1 MNETRRRQSVSTKAV
16 SIRFALV
23 FALFLA
29 MSAISRAQSK
39 SVPGGSFRTAG
50 AWSSV
55 GPAPPAV
62 EASIAIDTATRT
74 VYIASL
80 GGGILKSKDGGY
92 TFAAVNQ
99 GLDSL
104 VVASLAMAQN
114 NPDLIYAGTGAGIY
128 KTING
133 GATWSATGSGLLPLS
148 LIIDP
153 SNSDILYA
161 GFNGDLQKTTDGGD
175 TWVSSANGIDN
186 PFVFSL
192 AIDPNNTS
200 VLYAGTAGTG
210 AFKSVDA
217 GATWYPLS
225 VDTTVWSLY
234 VDPANSNVIY
244 AGSNGNGVYK
254 STNAGASFVR
264 TGSPVVGVVLSL
276 AKSGNRLYAGTATQG
291 VSVSK
296 DDGATWTNTGI
307 SDGLGLVLSVGS
319 DGSIYSGTNFDGVFE
334 HPAPTK
340 DSDEDDRRASNWR
353 RVAWRQ
359 LKDCRC
365 QNGHALGI
373 DPANHEHVFFSTNDG
388 GLFVT
393 HDGGRD
399 WEDGGENGLTSRAPR
414 SIAFDPQEP
423 RLVYAGSFTGG
434 GLYRSRD
441 HGQHWERRL
450 FGSSKIYVAGVTV
463 DPVDHSIYVSTF
475 RSGDGIWKSAD
486 FGETFTRI
494 DRAPGSLP
502 DNFLSLSGRGI
513 TVDPQHHQTVF
524 FAGNSGIWRST
535 DAGASWTNVDE
546 TPSLS
551 VTVDPVESN
560 IVYAG
565 TFVGVLKSVDWG
577 ASFVSQGVGLPDGF
591 QTARTGSVQVD
602 PRRHNVL
609 YVAFEGAGVFK
620 SVDAGDNWMA
630 INTGLDD
637 LGVFGIALDSDSP
650 DILYVSTNSS
660 VYKTTSGGEMSER
673 K

>member
-1 MNETRRRQSVSTKAV
+1 MNEARPYKSASKGTLN
-16 SIRFALV
+16 ICFALL
-23 FALFLA
+23 FALFLT
-29 MSAISRAQSK
+29 ITPVSRAQSN
-39 SVPGGSFRTAG
+39 SLPGGSLHAPG
-50 AWSSV
+50 AWRSV
-55 GPAPPAV
+55 GPAPPAI
-62 EASIAIDTATRT
+62 EASIAVDTATRT
-74 VYIASL
+74 VLIASL
-80 GGGILKSKDGGY
+80 GGGILKSKDGGQ
-92 TFAAVNQ
+92 TFAAANQ

-104 VVASLAMAQN
+104 VVASLAMAQSDPN
-114 NPDLIYAGTGAGIY
+114 LVYAGTGAGIY
-128 KTING
+128 KTVNG
-133 GATWSATGSGLLPLS
+133 GNTWVPTGSADLPLS

-153 SNSDILYA
+153 TDPNILYA

-186 PFVFSL
+186 PLVFSL
-192 AIDPNNTS
+192 AIDPNSTS
-200 VLYAGTAGTG
+200 VVYAGTAGTG
-210 AFKSVDA
+210 AFKSVDG
-217 GATWYPLS
+217 GANWYPLN

-234 VDPANSNVIY
+234 VDPTNSNVIY

-264 TGSPVVGVVLSL
+264 TGSPAVGVVLAL
-276 AKSGNRLYAGTATQG
+276 AKSGKRLYAGTATLG

-307 SDGLGLVLSVGS
+307 SDGLGIVLSVAS
-319 DGSIYSGTNFDGVFE
+319 DGSVYAGTNFDGVFE
-334 HPAPTK
+334 RTASTR
-340 DSDEDDRRASNWR
+340 DSDEDDRRTSNWR
-353 RVAWRQ
+353 RVAWKE

-373 DPANHEHVFFSTNDG
+373 DPDNRQHVFFSTNDG
-388 GLFVT
+388 GLLVT
-393 HDGGRD
+393 HDGGRSWD
-399 WEDGGENGLTSRAPR
+399 DGGQGGLTSRSPR
-414 SIAFDPQEP
+414 GIAFDPQEP
-423 RLVYAGSFTGG
+423 KRVYAGSFTGG

-441 HGQHWERRL
+441 HGRHWERRL
-450 FGSSKIYVAGVTV
+450 FGSSTLYVAGVTV
-463 DPVDHSIYVSTF
+463 DPVDHSIYLSTF
-475 RSGDGIWKSAD
+475 RSGDGIWKSSD

-502 DNFLSLSGRGI
+502 DAFLSLSGRGI
-513 TVDPQHHQTVF
+513 TVDPQHHHTVF

-535 DAGASWTNVDE
+535 DAGASWINVDQNA
-546 TPSLS
+546 SLS

-565 TFVGVLKSVDWG
+565 TFTGVLKSVDGG
-577 ASFVSQGVGLPDGF
+577 ASFVSQSVGLPDGF

-602 PRRHNVL
+602 PRHHNVL

-620 SVDAGDNWMA
+620 SLNGGDSWMA

-637 LGVFGIALDSDSP
+637 LGVFGIALDADSP

-660 VYKTTSGGEMSER
+660 VYKTTSGGETSQR

>member
-16 SIRFALV
+16 GIRSALL
-23 FALFLA
+23 FALFFT
-29 MSAISRAQSK
+29 MSANSGAQSK
-39 SVPGGSFRTAG
+39 SVAGGIFRTAG

-55 GPAPPAV
+55 GPAPPAI

-80 GGGILKSKDGGY
+80 GGGILKSKDGGQ

-99 GLDSL
+99 GLDSP

-128 KTING
+128 KSING
-133 GATWSATGSGLLPLS
+133 GATWSATGSDLLPLS

-153 SNSDILYA
+153 SNPDILYA

-175 TWVSSANGIDN
+175 TWVSSATGIDN

-217 GATWYPLS
+217 GATWNPLN

-296 DDGATWTNTGI
+296 DDGATWTNTRI

-319 DGSIYSGTNFDGVFE
+319 DGSIYAGTNFDGVFE

-340 DSDEDDRRASNWR
+340 DSDEDEGRASNWR
-353 RVAWRQ
+353 RAAWSQ
-359 LKDCRC
+359 LKACRC

-393 HDGGRD
+393 HDGGRN

-441 HGQHWERRL
+441 HGRHWERRL

-535 DAGASWTNVDE
+535 DAGASWINVDE

-551 VTVDPVESN
+551 ATVDPVESN

-577 ASFVSQGVGLPDGF
+577 ASFASQSVGLPDGF

-602 PRRHNVL
+602 PRRHNIL

-620 SVDAGDNWMA
+620 SVDGGASWTA

-660 VYKTTSGGEMSER
+660 VYKTTSGGEMSE
-673 K
+673 KK

>member
-1 MNETRRRQSVSTKAV
+1 MNETRQRKSASKEAVSTWF
-16 SIRFALV
+16 SLL
-23 FALFLA
+23 FALFLTLPA
-29 MSAISRAQSK
+29 NSHAQSK
-39 SVPGGSFRTAG
+39 SLVAGEFRTAG

-55 GPAPPAV
+55 GPAPPAI
-62 EASIAIDTATRT
+62 EASIAVDPVTRT

-80 GGGILKSKDGGY
+80 GGGILKSKDGGQ
-92 TFAAVNQ
+92 TFTSVNQ

-114 NPDLIYAGTGAGIY
+114 DPNLIYAGTGAGIY
-128 KTING
+128 KTVNG
-133 GATWSATGSGLLPLS
+133 GASWNATGSDLLPLS

-153 SNSDILYA
+153 TNANILYA

-192 AIDPNNTS
+192 AIDPNHTS

-210 AFKSVDA
+210 AFKSVDG
-217 GATWYPLS
+217 GATWNPLN
-225 VDTTVWSLY
+225 VDSTVWSLY

-264 TGSPVVGVVLSL
+264 TGSPVVGVVLAL
-276 AKSGNRLYAGTATQG
+276 AKSGKRLYAGTATQG

-307 SDGLGLVLSVGS
+307 SDGLGLVLSVGLN
-319 DGSIYSGTNFDGVFE
+319 GSVYAGTNFDGVFE
-334 HPAPTK
+334 HPAPIN
-340 DSDEDDRRASNWR
+340 DSDEGDRRTSNWR
-353 RVAWRQ
+353 RVAWKQ

-388 GLFVT
+388 GLLVT
-393 HDGGRD
+393 HDGGRN

-441 HGQHWERRL
+441 HGRHWERRL

-475 RSGDGIWKSAD
+475 RSGDGIWKSVD

-502 DNFLSLSGRGI
+502 DFFLSLSGRGI

-524 FAGNSGIWRST
+524 FAGNSGLWRST
-535 DAGASWTNVDE
+535 DAGTSWINVDQ

-565 TFVGVLKSVDWG
+565 TFVGVLKSVDGG
-577 ASFVSQGVGLPDGF
+577 ASFVPQSVGLPDGF

-620 SVDAGDNWMA
+620 SLNGGDSWTA
-630 INTGLDD
+630 INNGLDD

>member
-1 MNETRRRQSVSTKAV
+1 MNETRPRKPASKEAV
-16 SIRFALV
+16 SIC

-29 MSAISRAQSK
+29 LFLIMTPVSRAQSK
-39 SVPGGSFRTAG
+39 SPTDGSFRTAG
-50 AWSSV
+50 AWRSV
-55 GPAPPAV
+55 GPAPPAI
-62 EASIAIDTATRT
+62 EASIAVDAVTPT

-80 GGGILKSKDGGY
+80 GGGILKSQDGGQ
-92 TFAAVNQ
+92 TFAPANQ
-99 GLDSL
+99 GLGSL

-114 NPDLIYAGTGAGIY
+114 DPSLIYAGTGAGIY
-128 KTING
+128 KTTNG
-133 GATWSATGSGLLPLS
+133 GATWSATGSDLLPLS

-153 SNSDILYA
+153 TNSNILYA

-210 AFKSVDA
+210 AFKSVD
-217 GATWYPLS
+217 GGTTWNQLN

-264 TGSPVVGVVLSL
+264 TGSPAVGVVLAL
-276 AKSGNRLYAGTATQG
+276 AKSGKRLYAGTATQG

-319 DGSIYSGTNFDGVFE
+319 DGSIYAGTNFDGVFE
-334 HPAPTK
+334 RTALTR

-353 RVAWRQ
+353 RIAWKQ
-359 LKDCRC
+359 LKECRC

-393 HDGGRD
+393 HDGGRF
-399 WEDGGENGLTSRAPR
+399 WEDGGEKGLTSRAPR
-414 SIAFDPQEP
+414 SIAFDPQDP
-423 RLVYAGSFTGG
+423 KLVYAGSFTGG

-441 HGQHWERRL
+441 HGRHWERRL

-463 DPVDHSIYVSTF
+463 DPVDHSVYVSTF

-494 DRAPGSLP
+494 DRAPGGLP
-502 DNFLSLSGRGI
+502 NDFLSLSGRGI

-535 DAGASWTNVDE
+535 DAGVSWINVDQ

-565 TFVGVLKSVDWG
+565 TFVGVLKSVDG
-577 ASFVSQGVGLPDGF
+577 GTSFVSQSDGLPDGF

-602 PRRHNVL
+602 PRNHNVL

-620 SVDAGDNWMA
+620 SMNGGDSWAA

-660 VYKTTSGGEMSER
+660 VYKTSSGGGTSER

>member
-1 MNETRRRQSVSTKAV
+1 MNELGRHQSTCKEAV
-16 SIRFALV
+16 SICFALL
-23 FALFLA
+23 FALFLI
-29 MSAISRAQSK
+29 MPTNSHAQSK
-39 SVPGGSFRTAG
+39 PTLGGNSHTAG
-50 AWSSV
+50 AWKSV
-55 GPAPPAV
+55 GPAPPAI
-62 EASIAIDTATRT
+62 EASIAIDDATRT

-80 GGGILKSKDGGY
+80 GGGILKSEDGGQ
-92 TFAAVNQ
+92 TFAAANQ

-104 VVASLAMAQN
+104 VVASLAMAHD
-114 NPDLIYAGTGAGIY
+114 NPNLLYAGTGAGIY
-128 KTING
+128 KTTNG
-133 GATWSATGSGLLPLS
+133 GATWSATGSGDLPLS

-153 SNSDILYA
+153 TNPNILYA
-161 GFNGDLQKTTDGGD
+161 GFNGDLQKTVDGGD

-186 PFVFSL
+186 PLVFSL

-210 AFKSVDA
+210 AFKSVDG
-217 GATWYPLS
+217 GATWNPLS

-234 VDPANSNVIY
+234 VDPSNSNVIY

-264 TGSPVVGVVLSL
+264 AGSPTVGVVLAL
-276 AKSGNRLYAGTATQG
+276 AKSGKRLYAGTATQG

-296 DDGATWTNTGI
+296 DDGATWTNVGI
-307 SDGLGLVLSVGS
+307 TDGLGLVLNVGS
-319 DGSIYSGTNFDGVFE
+319 DGSVYAGTNFDGVFE
-334 HPAPTK
+334 HTPSAK
-340 DSDEDDRRASNWR
+340 ESDQDDRRPSNWR
-353 RVAWRQ
+353 RLAWDQ
-359 LKDCRC
+359 LKRCSC

-373 DPANHEHVFFSTNDG
+373 DPTDHEHAFFSTNDG

-393 HDGGRD
+393 HDGGRT
-399 WEDGGENGLTSRAPR
+399 WEDGGEDGLTSRAPR
-414 SIAFDPQEP
+414 GIAFDPQDSK
-423 RLVYAGSFTGG
+423 LVYAGSFTGG

-450 FGSSKIYVAGVTV
+450 FGSGAIYVAGISV

-475 RSGDGIWKSAD
+475 RSGDGIWKSTD

-502 DNFLSLSGRGI
+502 NDFLFLSGRGI
-513 TVDPQHHQTVF
+513 KVDPQHHQTVF

-535 DAGASWTNVDE
+535 DAGASWINVDE
-546 TPSLS
+546 VPSLS
-551 VTVDPVESN
+551 VTVDPVASN

-565 TFVGVLKSVDWG
+565 TFAGVLKSVDGG
-577 ASFVSQGVGLPDGF
+577 ASFVSQSDGLPDGF
-591 QTARTGSVQVD
+591 QTSRTGAVQVD
-602 PRRHNVL
+602 PRNHNVL

-620 SVDAGDNWMA
+620 STNGGDSWTA
-630 INTGLDD
+630 INSGLDD

-660 VYKTTSGGEMSER
+660 VYKTTSGGE
-673 K
+673 

>member
-1 MNETRRRQSVSTKAV
+1 MNEARRRKSASTAAV
-16 SIRFALV
+16 SICFAV
-23 FALFLA
+23 IFALFSTMPA
-29 MSAISRAQSK
+29 NSFAQAKSAVVGKSR
-39 SVPGGSFRTAG
+39 TEG
-50 AWSSV
+50 AWRSV
-55 GPAPPAV
+55 GPAPPAI
-62 EASIAIDTATRT
+62 EASIAVDALTRT
-74 VYIASL
+74 VYVASL
-80 GGGILKSKDGGY
+80 GGGILKSEDGGQ
-92 TFAAVNQ
+92 TFAAINQ
-99 GLDSL
+99 GLGSL
-104 VVASLAMAQN
+104 GVASLAMAQN
-114 NPDLIYAGTGAGIY
+114 DPNLIYAGTGVGIY
-128 KTING
+128 KSING
-133 GATWSATGSGLLPLS
+133 GATWSATGSDLLPLS

-153 SNSDILYA
+153 TNADILYA

-186 PFVFSL
+186 PLVFSL
-192 AIDPNNTS
+192 AIDPKNTS
-200 VLYAGTAGTG
+200 VVYAGTAGSG
-210 AFKSVDA
+210 AFKSVDG
-217 GATWYPLS
+217 GATWNPLN

-234 VDPANSNVIY
+234 VDPTNSNVIY

-264 TGSPVVGVVLSL
+264 TGSPDVGVVLAL
-276 AKSGNRLYAGTATQG
+276 AKSGKRLYAGTATQG

-319 DGSIYSGTNFDGVFE
+319 DGSVYAGTNFDGVFE
-334 HPAPTK
+334 HSAPTR
-340 DSDEDDRRASNWR
+340 DSNEDDRRISNWR
-353 RVAWRQ
+353 RVAWEQ
-359 LKDCRC
+359 LKNCRC

-373 DPANHEHVFFSTNDG
+373 DPTNHEHVFFSTNDG

-393 HDGGRD
+393 RDGGRN

-414 SIAFDPQEP
+414 GIAFDPQDP
-423 RLVYAGSFTGG
+423 SFVYAGAFTGG
-434 GLYRSRD
+434 GLYRSLD
-441 HGQHWERRL
+441 HGRHWERRL

-463 DPVDHSIYVSTF
+463 DPVDRSIYVSTF
-475 RSGDGIWKSAD
+475 RSGDGIWKSVD

-502 DNFLSLSGRGI
+502 NDFLSLSGRGI
-513 TVDPQHHQTVF
+513 TTDPQHHQTVF

-535 DAGASWTNVDE
+535 DAGASWINVDE
-546 TPSLS
+546 SPSLS

-565 TFVGVLKSVDWG
+565 TFVGVLKSVDSG
-577 ASFVSQGVGLPDGF
+577 ASFVPQSAGLPDGF

-602 PRRHNVL
+602 PRQHNVL

-620 SVDAGDNWMA
+620 SLNSGDSWTA
-630 INTGLDD
+630 INDGLDD
-637 LGVFGIALDSDSP
+637 LGVFGIALDADSP

-660 VYKTTSGGEMSER
+660 VYKTTSGGETSER

>member
-1 MNETRRRQSVSTKAV
+1 MNQARRRKSASAAAISICFAV
-16 SIRFALV
+16 I
-23 FALFLA
+23 FALFSTMPA
-29 MSAISRAQSK
+29 NSFAQSK
-39 SVPGGSFRTAG
+39 SAVVGKSRTEG
-50 AWSSV
+50 AWRSV
-55 GPAPPAV
+55 GPAPPAI
-62 EASIAIDTATRT
+62 EASIAVDSVTRT
-74 VYIASL
+74 VYVASL
-80 GGGILKSKDGGY
+80 GGGILKSGDGGQ

-99 GLDSL
+99 GLGSL

-114 NPDLIYAGTGAGIY
+114 DPNLIYAGTGVGIY
-128 KTING
+128 KSING
-133 GATWSATGSGLLPLS
+133 GATWSATGSDLLPLS

-153 SNSDILYA
+153 TNADILYA

-186 PFVFSL
+186 PLVFSL
-192 AIDPNNTS
+192 AIDPKNTS
-200 VLYAGTAGTG
+200 VVYAGTAGTG
-210 AFKSVDA
+210 AFKSVDG
-217 GATWYPLS
+217 GATWNPLN
-225 VDTTVWSLY
+225 VDSTVWSLY
-234 VDPANSNVIY
+234 VDPTNSNVIY

-264 TGSPVVGVVLSL
+264 IGSPAVGVVLAL
-276 AKSGNRLYAGTATQG
+276 AKSGKRLYAGTATQG

-319 DGSIYSGTNFDGVFE
+319 DGSVYAGTNFDGVFE
-334 HPAPTK
+334 HSAPTR
-340 DSDEDDRRASNWR
+340 DSDEDDRRTSNWR
-353 RVAWRQ
+353 RVAWTQ
-359 LKDCRC
+359 LKNCRC

-373 DPANHEHVFFSTNDG
+373 DPTNHEHVFFSTNDG

-393 HDGGRD
+393 RDGGRN

-414 SIAFDPQEP
+414 SIAFDPQDP
-423 RLVYAGSFTGG
+423 SLVYAGAFTGG

-450 FGSSKIYVAGVTV
+450 FGSSKIYVAGVIV
-463 DPVDHSIYVSTF
+463 DPVDHSIYASTF

-486 FGETFTRI
+486 LGETFTRI

-502 DNFLSLSGRGI
+502 DEFLSLSGRGI
-513 TVDPQHHQTVF
+513 TVDPHHHQTVF

-535 DAGASWTNVDE
+535 DAGASWINVDE
-546 TPSLS
+546 SPSLS
-551 VTVDPVESN
+551 VTVDPAESN

-565 TFVGVLKSVDWG
+565 TFTGVLKSVDWG
-577 ASFVSQGVGLPDGF
+577 ASFVSQNAGLPDGF

-602 PRRHNVL
+602 PRQHNVL

-620 SVDAGDNWMA
+620 SLNGGDSWTV

-660 VYKTTSGGEMSER
+660 VYKTTSGGEMSET

>member
-1 MNETRRRQSVSTKAV
+1 MNQTRQAKKRTVT
-16 SIRFALV
+16 ICFLLLV
-23 FALFLA
+23 TLFMTLPPN
-29 MSAISRAQSK
+29 SRAQSK
-39 SVPGGSFRTAG
+39 SLLPAGSRTTG
-50 AWSSV
+50 AWRSV
-55 GPAPPAV
+55 GPAPPAI
-62 EASIAIDTATRT
+62 EASIALRTATRT

-80 GGGILKSKDGGY
+80 GGGVLKSTDGGQ
-92 TFAAVNQ
+92 TFAPANQ
-99 GLDSL
+99 GLGSL
-104 VVASLAMAQN
+104 VVASLVMAQN
-114 NPDLIYAGTGAGIY
+114 DPNLVYAGTGAGIY
-128 KTING
+128 KTTDG
-133 GATWSATGSGLLPLS
+133 AATWTATACDLLPLS

-153 SNSDILYA
+153 TNPNVLYA

-175 TWVSSANGIDN
+175 TWISSADGIDN
-186 PFVFSL
+186 PLVFSL

-200 VLYAGTAGTG
+200 VVYAGTAGTG
-210 AFKSVDA
+210 AFKTVD
-217 GATWYPLS
+217 GGITWNPLN

-244 AGSNGNGVYK
+244 AGSNGNGVFK
-254 STNAGASFVR
+254 STNAGVSFVR
-264 TGSPVVGVVLSL
+264 AGSPAVGVVLAL
-276 AKSGNRLYAGTATQG
+276 AKSGKRLYAGTATQG

-319 DGSIYSGTNFDGVFE
+319 DGSVYAGTNFDGVFE
-334 HPAPTK
+334 NPATAK
-340 DSDEDDRRASNWR
+340 DSVEDDRPVSNWR
-353 RVAWRQ
+353 RVAWKQ
-359 LKDCRC
+359 LKDCGC

-373 DPANHEHVFFSTNDG
+373 DPANHHHVFFSTNDG

-393 HDGGRD
+393 HDGGSN
-399 WEDGGENGLTSRAPR
+399 WEDGGQDGLTSRAPR
-414 SIAFDPQEP
+414 SIAFDPQGS

-441 HGQHWERRL
+441 RGRHWDRRL

-463 DPVDHSIYVSTF
+463 DPVDHSIYLSTF

-502 DNFLSLSGRGI
+502 DDFLSLSGRGI
-513 TVDPQHHQTVF
+513 TIDPQHHQTVF

-535 DAGASWTNVDE
+535 DAGASWINVDE
-546 TPSLS
+546 DPSLS

-565 TFVGVLKSVDWG
+565 TFAGVLKSVDGG
-577 ASFVSQGVGLPDGF
+577 ASFVSQSDGLPDGF

-602 PRRHNVL
+602 PRQHNVL
-609 YVAFEGAGVFK
+609 YIAFEGAGVFK
-620 SVDAGDNWMA
+620 SLNGGDSWAA
-630 INTGLDD
+630 INTGLYD
-637 LGVFGIALDSDSP
+637 LNVFGIALDADSP

-660 VYKTTSGGEMSER
+660 VFKTTSGGEMSES

>member
-1 MNETRRRQSVSTKAV
+1 MNKTRGFQSARKEAV
-16 SIRFALV
+16 SIYFALL
-23 FALFLA
+23 FALFLILPA
-29 MSAISRAQSK
+29 SSHAQSK
-39 SVPGGSFRTAG
+39 SLPVGNSHVAA
-50 AWSSV
+50 AWRSV
-55 GPAPPAV
+55 GPAPPAI
-62 EASIAIDTATRT
+62 EASIAVDDRTRT

-80 GGGILKSKDGGY
+80 GGGILKSEDGGQ
-92 TFAAVNQ
+92 TFAPANQ

-104 VVASLAMAQN
+104 VVASLAMAHN
-114 NPDLIYAGTGAGIY
+114 DPNLVYAGTGAGIY
-128 KTING
+128 KTTNG
-133 GATWSATGSGLLPLS
+133 GVTWGPTGSGLLPLS

-153 SNSDILYA
+153 TDPNILYA

-186 PFVFSL
+186 PLVFSL
-192 AIDPNNTS
+192 AIDPYNTS

-210 AFKSVDA
+210 AFKSVDG
-217 GATWYPLS
+217 GATWNPLNI
-225 VDTTVWSLY
+225 DTTVWSLY
-234 VDPANSNVIY
+234 VDPTNSNVIY

-264 TGSPVVGVVLSL
+264 AGSPVVGVVLAL

-296 DDGATWTNTGI
+296 DDGATWTNTRI
-307 SDGLGLVLSVGS
+307 SDGLGLVLSVGQ
-319 DGSIYSGTNFDGVFE
+319 DGSVFAGTNFDGVFE
-334 HPAPTK
+334 RPAATK
-340 DSDEDDRRASNWR
+340 NSDEDDRRASNWR
-353 RVAWRQ
+353 RVAWKQ
-359 LKDCRC
+359 LREIRG
-365 QNGHALGI
+365 QNGHALAI

-393 HDGGRD
+393 HDGGRN
-399 WEDGGENGLTSRAPR
+399 WQDGGVNGLTSRAPR
-414 SIAFDPQEP
+414 SIAFDPQDP
-423 RLVYAGSFTGG
+423 TIVYSGSFTGG
-434 GLYRSRD
+434 GLYRSFD
-441 HGQHWERRL
+441 HGRHWERRL
-450 FGSSKIYVAGVTV
+450 FGSSTIYVAGVAV

-475 RSGDGIWKSAD
+475 RSGDGIWKSTD

-502 DNFLSLSGRGI
+502 DDFLSLSGRGI
-513 TVDPQHHQTVF
+513 RVDPAHHQTVF

-535 DAGASWTNVDE
+535 DAGASWVNVDE

-551 VTVDPVESN
+551 ITVDPVEPN

-565 TFVGVLKSVDWG
+565 TFTGVLKSLDRG
-577 ASFVSQGVGLPDGF
+577 LSFVSQSVGLPDEF

-620 SVDAGDNWMA
+620 SVDSGDSWAA

-637 LGVFGIALDSDSP
+637 LNVFGIALDSDSP

-660 VYKTTSGGEMSER
+660 VYKTTSGGEMGE
-673 K
+673 KK

>member
-1 MNETRRRQSVSTKAV
+1 MNETRQRKSASKGAV
-16 SIRFALV
+16 CFWLSLLT
-23 FALFLA
+23 LFLILPA
-29 MSAISRAQSK
+29 NSNAQSN
-39 SVPGGSFRTAG
+39 SIVAELFRTAG
-50 AWSSV
+50 AWRSV
-55 GPAPPAV
+55 GPAPPAI
-62 EASIAIDTATRT
+62 EASIAVDPPTRT

-80 GGGILKSKDGGY
+80 GGGILKSKDGGQ
-92 TFAAVNQ
+92 TFAAANN

-114 NPDLIYAGTGAGIY
+114 DPNLIYAGTGAGIY
-128 KTING
+128 KTTNG
-133 GATWSATGSGLLPLS
+133 GATWSATGSDLLPLS

-153 SNSDILYA
+153 TDPNILYA

-186 PFVFSL
+186 PLVFSL

-210 AFKSVDA
+210 AFKSVD
-217 GATWYPLS
+217 GGITWNPLN

-234 VDPANSNVIY
+234 VDPTNSNVIY
-244 AGSNGNGVYK
+244 AGSNGNGVFK

-264 TGSPVVGVVLSL
+264 TGSPVVGVVLAL
-276 AKSGNRLYAGTATQG
+276 AKSGKRLYAGTATQG

-319 DGSIYSGTNFDGVFE
+319 DGSVFAGTNFNGVFE
-334 HPAPTK
+334 HPATR

-353 RVAWRQ
+353 RVAWKQ

-373 DPANHEHVFFSTNDG
+373 DPSNHEHVFFSTNDG

-393 HDGGRD
+393 HDGGHN
-399 WEDGGENGLTSRAPR
+399 WEDGGEKGLTSRAPR
-414 SIAFDPQEP
+414 GIAFDPQDSK
-423 RLVYAGSFTGG
+423 LVYAGSFTGG

-441 HGQHWERRL
+441 HGRHWERRL
-450 FGSSKIYVAGVTV
+450 FGSSKLYVAGVAV
-463 DPVDHSIYVSTF
+463 DPVDHSVYVSTF

-502 DNFLSLSGRGI
+502 DDFLALSGRGI
-513 TVDPQHHQTVF
+513 TVDPPHHQTVF

-535 DAGASWTNVDE
+535 DAGASWINVDQDAA
-546 TPSLS
+546 LS

-565 TFVGVLKSVDWG
+565 TFAGVLKSVDGG
-577 ASFVSQGVGLPDGF
+577 ASFVSQSDGLPDDF

-620 SVDAGDNWMA
+620 STNGGDSWTA
-630 INTGLDD
+630 INAGLDD
-637 LGVFGIALDSDSP
+637 LGVFGIALDEDSP

-660 VYKTTSGGEMSER
+660 VYKTTSGGEVNER

>member
-1 MNETRRRQSVSTKAV
+1 
-16 SIRFALV
+16 
-23 FALFLA
+23 
-29 MSAISRAQSK
+29 
-39 SVPGGSFRTAG
+39 
-50 AWSSV
+50 
-55 GPAPPAV
+55 
-62 EASIAIDTATRT
+62 
-74 VYIASL
+74 L
-80 GGGILKSKDGGY
+80 GGGILKSRDGGQ
-92 TFAAVNQ
+92 TFTAANQ
-99 GLDSL
+99 GLGSL

-114 NPDLIYAGTGAGIY
+114 DPSLVYAGTGAGIY
-128 KTING
+128 KTVNG
-133 GATWSATGSGLLPLS
+133 GNTWIPTGSVDLPLS

-153 SNSDILYA
+153 TDPNILYA

-200 VLYAGTAGTG
+200 VVYAGTAGTG
-210 AFKSVDA
+210 AFKSVDG
-217 GATWYPLS
+217 GATWNPLN

-234 VDPANSNVIY
+234 VDPTNSNVIY

-254 STNAGASFVR
+254 STNAGATFVR
-264 TGSPVVGVVLSL
+264 TGSPAVGVVLAL
-276 AKSGNRLYAGTATQG
+276 AKSGKRLYAGTATQG

-296 DDGATWTNTGI
+296 DDGATWSNTGI
-307 SDGLGLVLSVGS
+307 SDGLGLVLSAGS
-319 DGSIYSGTNFDGVFE
+319 DGSIFAGTNFDGVFE
-334 HPAPTK
+334 RTASTK

-359 LKDCRC
+359 LKECRC
-365 QNGHALGI
+365 QNGHALRI
-373 DPANHEHVFFSTNDG
+373 DPGNHEHVFFSTNDG

-393 HDGGRD
+393 QDGGRN
-399 WEDGGENGLTSRAPR
+399 WEDGGEKGLTSRAPR

-423 RLVYAGSFTGG
+423 KLVYAGSFTGG

-441 HGQHWERRL
+441 HGRHWERRL
-450 FGSSKIYVAGVTV
+450 FGSSAIYVAGVTV

-502 DNFLSLSGRGI
+502 DDFLSLSGRGI
-513 TVDPQHHQTVF
+513 TIDPQHHQTVF

-535 DAGASWTNVDE
+535 DAGASWINVDQ

-551 VTVDPVESN
+551 VTVDPVEPN

-565 TFVGVLKSVDWG
+565 TFTGVLKSVDGG
-577 ASFVSQGVGLPDGF
+577 ASFVSQSDGLPDGF

-602 PRRHNVL
+602 PCRHNVI

-620 SVDAGDNWMA
+620 STNGGDSWTA
-630 INTGLDD
+630 INNGLDD
-637 LGVFGIALDSDSP
+637 LNVFGIALDTDAP

-660 VYKTTSGGEMSER
+660 VYKTTSGGEMSDR

>member
-1 MNETRRRQSVSTKAV
+1 MNETRRRQSASAKAV
-16 SIRFALV
+16 SICFALL
-23 FALFLA
+23 FALFFTTPA
-29 MSAISRAQSK
+29 NSRAQSK
-39 SVPGGSFRTAG
+39 PVPGGSFRAAG

-55 GPAPPAV
+55 GPAPPAI
-62 EASIAIDTATRT
+62 EASIATDTATRT

-80 GGGILKSKDGGY
+80 GGGILKSKDGGH

-114 NPDLIYAGTGAGIY
+114 DPDLVYAGTGAGIY

-153 SNSDILYA
+153 TNSNILYA
-161 GFNGDLQKTTDGGD
+161 GFNGDLQKTIDGGD

-186 PFVFSL
+186 PLVFSL

-217 GATWYPLS
+217 GATWNPLN

-291 VSVSK
+291 VSASK
-296 DDGATWTNTGI
+296 DDGATWTNARI
-307 SDGLGLVLSVGS
+307 SDGLGLVLSIGS
-319 DGSIYSGTNFDGVFE
+319 DGSVYAGTNFDGVFE

-340 DSDEDDRRASNWR
+340 DSDEDDRQATNWR
-353 RVAWRQ
+353 RVAWGQ

-373 DPANHEHVFFSTNDG
+373 DPANHGHVFFSTNDG

-393 HDGGRD
+393 HDGGRNWD
-399 WEDGGENGLTSRAPR
+399 DGGENGLTSRAPR

-441 HGQHWERRL
+441 HGRHWERRL

-502 DNFLSLSGRGI
+502 DDFLSLSGRGI

-535 DAGASWTNVDE
+535 DAGASWINVDE

-577 ASFVSQGVGLPDGF
+577 ASFVSLGVGLPDGF

-620 SVDAGDNWMA
+620 SVDAGDSWTA

>member
-1 MNETRRRQSVSTKAV
+1 MNETRKRKLAGKGAV
-16 SIRFALV
+16 SIWFSLL
-23 FALFLA
+23 FALFLTFPG
-29 MSAISRAQSK
+29 SSLAQS
-39 SVPGGSFRTAG
+39 GSLVAGESLTAG
-50 AWSSV
+50 AWRSV
-55 GPAPPAV
+55 GPAPPAI
-62 EASIAIDTATRT
+62 EASITVDPATRT

-80 GGGILKSKDGGY
+80 GGGILKSKDGGQ
-92 TFAAVNQ
+92 TFKAANQ
-99 GLDSL
+99 GLGSL

-114 NPDLIYAGTGAGIY
+114 DPSLVYAGTGAGIY
-128 KTING
+128 KTTNG
-133 GATWSATGSGLLPLS
+133 GATWSATGSDLLPLS

-153 SNSDILYA
+153 ADPNILYA

-186 PFVFSL
+186 PFIFSL

-200 VLYAGTAGTG
+200 VVYAGTAGTG
-210 AFKSVDA
+210 AFKSVDG
-217 GATWYPLS
+217 GATWNPLN

-234 VDPANSNVIY
+234 VDPTNSNVIY
-244 AGSNGNGVYK
+244 AGSNGNGVFK

-264 TGSPVVGVVLSL
+264 TGSPAVGVVLAL
-276 AKSGNRLYAGTATQG
+276 AKSGKRLYAGTATQG

-296 DDGATWTNTGI
+296 DDGATWTNVGI

-319 DGSIYSGTNFDGVFE
+319 DGSVFAGTNFDGVFE
-334 HPAPTK
+334 HAAPTRN
-340 DSDEDDRRASNWR
+340 SDEDDRRTSNWR
-353 RVAWRQ
+353 KVAWEQ
-359 LKDCRC
+359 LKNCRC

-373 DPANHEHVFFSTNDG
+373 DPTNHEHVFFSTNDG

-393 HDGGRD
+393 RDGGRN

-414 SIAFDPQEP
+414 GIAFDPQDSK
-423 RLVYAGSFTGG
+423 LVYAGAFTGG

-441 HGQHWERRL
+441 HGRHWERRL

-475 RSGDGIWKSAD
+475 RSGDGVWKSAD

-502 DNFLSLSGRGI
+502 DDFLSLSGRGI
-513 TVDPQHHQTVF
+513 TIDPQHHRTVF
-524 FAGNSGIWRST
+524 FAGTSGIWRST
-535 DAGASWTNVDE
+535 DAGASWINVDQ

-551 VTVDPVESN
+551 MTVDPVESN

-565 TFVGVLKSVDWG
+565 TFTGVLKSVDGG
-577 ASFVSQGVGLPDGF
+577 ASFVSQSVGLPDEF

-620 SVDAGDNWMA
+620 SLNGGDSWAAN
-630 INTGLDD
+630 NTGLDD
-637 LGVFGIALDSDSP
+637 LNVFGIALDADSP

-660 VYKTTSGGEMSER
+660 VYKTTSGGETSER

>member
-1 MNETRRRQSVSTKAV
+1 MNEPMQRKSANDWTVGIWFSLLLT
-16 SIRFALV
+16 
-23 FALFLA
+23 LFLTLPA
-29 MSAISRAQSK
+29 KSEAQST
-39 SVPGGSFRTAG
+39 SLVQGEPRTAG
-50 AWSSV
+50 AWRSV
-55 GPAPPAV
+55 GPAPPAI
-62 EASIAIDTATRT
+62 EASIAVDAATRT

-80 GGGILKSKDGGY
+80 GGGILKSRDGGQ
-92 TFAAVNQ
+92 TFAPANQ

-104 VVASLAMAQN
+104 VVASLAMAHN
-114 NPDLIYAGTGAGIY
+114 DPNLVYAGTGAGIY
-128 KTING
+128 KTTNG

-153 SNSDILYA
+153 TDPDILYA
-161 GFNGDLQKTTDGGD
+161 GLNGDLQKTTDGGD

-186 PFVFSL
+186 PLVFSL

-200 VLYAGTAGTG
+200 VLYSGTAGTG
-210 AFKSVDA
+210 AFKSVDG
-217 GATWYPLS
+217 GATWNPLN
-225 VDTTVWSLY
+225 VDTTVWALY
-234 VDPANSNVIY
+234 VDPTNSNVIY
-244 AGSNGNGVYK
+244 AGSNGNGVFK

-264 TGSPVVGVVLSL
+264 TGSPAVGVVLAL
-276 AKSGNRLYAGTATQG
+276 AKSGKRLYAGTATQG

-307 SDGLGLVLSVGS
+307 SEGLGLVLSAAP
-319 DGSIYSGTNFDGVFE
+319 DGSVYVGTNFDGVFE
-334 HPAPTK
+334 HTPSAKESAENDLRP
-340 DSDEDDRRASNWR
+340 SNWR
-353 RVAWRQ
+353 KVAWDQ
-359 LKDCRC
+359 LRYCRC

-373 DPANHEHVFFSTNDG
+373 DPTDHEHVFFSTNDG

-393 HDGGRD
+393 HDGGSN
-399 WEDGGENGLTSRAPR
+399 WEDGGQDGLTSRAPR
-414 SIAFDPQEP
+414 SIAFDPQDS
-423 RLVYAGSFTGG
+423 RLVYVGSFTGG

-441 HGQHWERRL
+441 HGRHWDRRL

-463 DPVDHSIYVSTF
+463 DPVDHSIYLSTF

-502 DNFLSLSGRGI
+502 DDFLSLSGRGI
-513 TVDPQHHQTVF
+513 TIDPQHHQTVF

-535 DAGASWTNVDE
+535 DAGASWINVDE
-546 TPSLS
+546 DPSLS

-565 TFVGVLKSVDWG
+565 TFAGVLKSVDAG
-577 ASFVSQGVGLPDGF
+577 ASFVSQSVGLPDGF

-602 PRRHNVL
+602 PRQHNVL
-609 YVAFEGAGVFK
+609 YIAFEGAGVFK
-620 SVDAGDNWMA
+620 SLNGGDSWAA
-630 INTGLDD
+630 INTGLYD
-637 LGVFGIALDSDSP
+637 LNVFGIALDADSP

-660 VYKTTSGGEMSER
+660 VFKTTSGGEMSES

>member
-1 MNETRRRQSVSTKAV
+1 MNE
-16 SIRFALV
+16 IRSRKSASKQIVGICFALS
-23 FALFLA
+23 FASFFT
-29 MSAISRAQSK
+29 MPPISRAQSK
-39 SVPGGSFRTAG
+39 SLPDGSFRTAG
-50 AWSSV
+50 AWRPV
-55 GPAPPAV
+55 GPAPPAI
-62 EASIAIDTATRT
+62 EASIAIDSATRT
-74 VYIASL
+74 VFIASL
-80 GGGILKSKDGGY
+80 GGGILKSKDGGQ
-92 TFAAVNQ
+92 TFAPANQ

-114 NPDLIYAGTGAGIY
+114 DPNLIYAGTGAGIY
-128 KTING
+128 KTVNG
-133 GATWSATGSGLLPLS
+133 GASWSATGSDLLPLS

-153 SNSDILYA
+153 TNANILYA

-186 PFVFSL
+186 PLVFSL

-210 AFKSVDA
+210 AFKSVDG
-217 GATWYPLS
+217 GATWNPLN

-234 VDPANSNVIY
+234 VDPTNSNVIY
-244 AGSNGNGVYK
+244 AGSNGNGVFK

-264 TGSPVVGVVLSL
+264 TGSPAVGVVLAL
-276 AKSGNRLYAGTATQG
+276 AKSGKRLYAGTATQG
-291 VSVSK
+291 VSLSK
-296 DDGATWTNTGI
+296 DDGATWTKTGI
-307 SDGLGLVLSVGS
+307 SDGLGLVLSIGS
-319 DGSIYSGTNFDGVFE
+319 DGSVYAGTNFDGVFE
-334 HPAPTK
+334 HSAPTK

-373 DPANHEHVFFSTNDG
+373 DPANREHVFFSTNDG

-393 HDGGRD
+393 HDGGRN

-414 SIAFDPQEP
+414 SIAFDPQDP
-423 RLVYAGSFTGG
+423 KLVYAGSFTGG

-441 HGQHWERRL
+441 HGRHWERRL
-450 FGSSKIYVAGVTV
+450 FGSSKIYVAGVIV
-463 DPVDHSIYVSTF
+463 DPVDHSIYLSTF

-486 FGETFTRI
+486 FGETFARI

-502 DNFLSLSGRGI
+502 DDFLGLSGRGI
-513 TVDPQHHQTVF
+513 TVDPTHHQTVF

-535 DAGASWTNVDE
+535 DAGASWINVNE
-546 TPSLS
+546 SPSLS

-577 ASFVSQGVGLPDGF
+577 ASFVSQSAGLPDGF

-620 SVDAGDNWMA
+620 SLNGGDSWTA
-630 INTGLDD
+630 INNGLDD
-637 LGVFGIALDSDSP
+637 LGVFGIALDTDSP

-660 VYKTTSGGEMSER
+660 VYKTTSGGQMSER

>member
-1 MNETRRRQSVSTKAV
+1 MNETGQRQSASKEAV
-16 SIRFALV
+16 NICFALV
-23 FALFLA
+23 FALFLTMPA
-29 MSAISRAQSK
+29 NSRAQSK
-39 SVPGGSFRTAG
+39 PVPGGNSRTAG
-50 AWSSV
+50 AWRSV
-55 GPAPPAV
+55 GPAPPAI
-62 EASIAIDTATRT
+62 EASIAIDDVTRT

-80 GGGILKSKDGGY
+80 GGGILKSQDGGQ
-92 TFAAVNQ
+92 TFAAANQ

-104 VVASLAMAQN
+104 VVASLAMAHD
-114 NPDLIYAGTGAGIY
+114 NPNLLYAGTGAGIY
-128 KTING
+128 KTTNG
-133 GATWSATGSGLLPLS
+133 GATWSVTGSDLLPLS

-153 SNSDILYA
+153 TNPKILYA

-186 PFVFSL
+186 PLVFSL
-192 AIDPNNTS
+192 AIDPNNTN

-210 AFKSVDA
+210 AFKSVDG
-217 GATWYPLS
+217 GATWNPLN

-234 VDPANSNVIY
+234 VDPTNSNVIY

-254 STNAGASFVR
+254 STNAGASFIR

-276 AKSGNRLYAGTATQG
+276 AKSGDSLYAGTATQG

-296 DDGATWTNTGI
+296 DDGVTWTNTKI
-307 SDGLGLVLSVGS
+307 SDGLGLVLSVGL
-319 DGSIYSGTNFDGVFE
+319 DGSVFAGTNFDGVFE
-334 HPAPTK
+334 RPATTRN
-340 DSDEDDRRASNWR
+340 SGEDDRRASNWR

-359 LKDCRC
+359 LNDCRC

-373 DPANHEHVFFSTNDG
+373 DPANHGHVFFSTNDG

-393 HDGGRD
+393 YDGGRN
-399 WEDGGENGLTSRAPR
+399 WEDGGEKGLTSRAPR

-423 RLVYAGSFTGG
+423 TFVYAGSFTGG
-434 GLYRSRD
+434 GLYRSFD
-441 HGQHWERRL
+441 HGRHWERRL
-450 FGSSKIYVAGVTV
+450 FGSSTIYVAGVTV

-494 DRAPGSLP
+494 DHAPNSLP
-502 DNFLSLSGRGI
+502 DDFLALSGRGI
-513 TVDPQHHQTVF
+513 TIDPEHHQNVF
-524 FAGNSGIWRST
+524 FAGNSGIWRSG
-535 DAGASWTNVDE
+535 DAGASWINADE

-565 TFVGVLKSVDWG
+565 TFTGVLKSVDSG
-577 ASFVSQGVGLPDGF
+577 ASFASQSVGLPDGF
-591 QTARTGSVQVD
+591 QTARTGSVQID

-620 SVDAGDNWMA
+620 SVDGGDSWTA

-660 VYKTTSGGEMSER
+660 VYKTTSGGEMSE
-673 K
+673 KK

>member
-1 MNETRRRQSVSTKAV
+1 MNETRKRKLASKEAV
-16 SIRFALV
+16 GIWFSLL
-23 FALFLA
+23 FALFLTFPG
-29 MSAISRAQSK
+29 SSLAQS
-39 SVPGGSFRTAG
+39 GSLVAGQLHTAG
-50 AWSSV
+50 AWRSV
-55 GPAPPAV
+55 GPAPPAI
-62 EASIAIDTATRT
+62 EASIAVDTATRT
-74 VYIASL
+74 IYIASL
-80 GGGILKSKDGGY
+80 GGGILKSTNGGQ
-92 TFAAVNQ
+92 TFAAANQ

-104 VVASLAMAQN
+104 VVASLAMAAGD
-114 NPDLIYAGTGAGIY
+114 PHLIYAGTGAGIY
-128 KTING
+128 KTTNG
-133 GATWSATGSGLLPLS
+133 GTTWTATGSDLLPLS

-153 SNSDILYA
+153 TDPNILYA

-186 PFVFSL
+186 PLVFSL

-210 AFKSVDA
+210 AFKSVDG
-217 GATWYPLS
+217 GANWQPLN
-225 VDTTVWSLY
+225 VDTTVWSLN
-234 VDPANSNVIY
+234 VDPTNSNVIY
-244 AGSNGNGVYK
+244 AGSNGNGIYK

-264 TGSPVVGVVLSL
+264 TGSPAVGVVLAL
-276 AKSGNRLYAGTATQG
+276 AKTGKRLYAGTATQG
-291 VSVSK
+291 FSVSK

-319 DGSIYSGTNFDGVFE
+319 DGSVYAGTNFDGVFE
-334 HPAPTK
+334 RTSSR
-340 DSDEDDRRASNWR
+340 DSDDDDRRASNWR
-353 RVAWRQ
+353 RIAWRQ

-365 QNGHALGI
+365 QNGHALKI

-393 HDGGRD
+393 QDGGRN

-414 SIAFDPQEP
+414 GIAFDPQDP
-423 RLVYAGSFTGG
+423 KLVYAGAFTGG

-441 HGQHWERRL
+441 HGRHWERRL

-463 DPVDHSIYVSTF
+463 DPVDRSIYVSTF
-475 RSGDGIWKSAD
+475 RSGDGIWKSVD

-513 TVDPQHHQTVF
+513 TVDSQHHQTVF

-535 DAGASWTNVDE
+535 DAGASWINVDQ

-551 VTVDPVESN
+551 VAVDPVESN
-560 IVYAG
+560 IIYAG
-565 TFVGVLKSVDWG
+565 TFVGVLKSVDGG
-577 ASFVSQGVGLPDGF
+577 ASFVSQSVGLPDGF

-609 YVAFEGAGVFK
+609 YVGFEGAGVFK
-620 SVDAGDNWMA
+620 SLNGGDSWAA

-637 LGVFGIALDSDSP
+637 LNVFGIALDADSP

-660 VYKTTSGGEMSER
+660 VYKTTSGGE
-673 K
+673 

>member
-1 MNETRRRQSVSTKAV
+1 MNQSGRRQSASKESV
-16 SIRFALV
+16 SIYLALV
-23 FALFLA
+23 FALFLTMPA
-29 MSAISRAQSK
+29 SSRAQVK
-39 SVPGGSFRTAG
+39 SLPVGNSRAAG
-50 AWSSV
+50 AWKSV
-55 GPAPPAV
+55 GPAPPAI
-62 EASIAIDTATRT
+62 EASVAIDDVTRT

-80 GGGILKSKDGGY
+80 GGGILKSEDGGQ
-92 TFAAVNQ
+92 TFAAANQ

-104 VVASLAMAQN
+104 VVASLAMAHD
-114 NPDLIYAGTGAGIY
+114 NPNLVYAGTGAGIY
-128 KTING
+128 KTTNG
-133 GATWSATGSGLLPLS
+133 GTTWSATGSGLLPLS

-153 SNSDILYA
+153 TNPNILYA

-186 PFVFSL
+186 PLVFSL

-210 AFKSVDA
+210 AFKSVDG
-217 GATWYPLS
+217 GATWNPLN

-234 VDPANSNVIY
+234 LDPTKSNVIY
-244 AGSNGNGVYK
+244 AGSNGNGVFK
-254 STNAGASFVR
+254 STNAGASFIR
-264 TGSPVVGVVLSL
+264 TGSPAVGVVLSL
-276 AKSGNRLYAGTATQG
+276 AKSGDRLFAGTATQG

-296 DDGATWTNTGI
+296 DDGATWTNTKI
-307 SDGLGLVLSVGS
+307 SDGLGLVLSVGL
-319 DGSIYSGTNFDGVFE
+319 DGSVFAGTNFDGVFE
-334 HPAPTK
+334 RPATARG
-340 DSDEDDRRASNWR
+340 SDEDDRRASNWR
-353 RVAWRQ
+353 RVAWGQ

-373 DPANHEHVFFSTNDG
+373 DPANHGHVFFSTNDG

-393 HDGGRD
+393 HDAGRNWD
-399 WEDGGENGLTSRAPR
+399 DGGAKGLTSRAPR

-423 RLVYAGSFTGG
+423 TLVYAGSFTGG
-434 GLYRSRD
+434 GLYRSFD
-441 HGQHWERRL
+441 HGRHWERRL
-450 FGSSKIYVAGVTV
+450 FGSSAIYVAGVAV

-475 RSGDGIWKSAD
+475 RSGDGIWKSVD

-494 DRAPGSLP
+494 DRAPNSLP
-502 DNFLSLSGRGI
+502 DDFLALSGRGI
-513 TVDPQHHQTVF
+513 TVDPEHHQTVF
-524 FAGNSGIWRST
+524 FAGNSGIWRSS
-535 DAGASWTNVDE
+535 DAGAAWINVDE

-551 VTVDPVESN
+551 ITVDPVEPN

-565 TFVGVLKSVDWG
+565 TFSGVLKSVDSG
-577 ASFVSQGVGLPDGF
+577 ASFASESVGLPDGF

-620 SVDAGDNWMA
+620 SVDGGDSWTA
-630 INTGLDD
+630 INSGLDD

-660 VYKTTSGGEMSER
+660 VYKTISGGEISE
-673 K
+673 KK